1 MGGTK
6 ITCFKE
12 DVEQK
17 NDLRINYSNEQ
28 HLSSLTFY
36 PNLLQAA
43 MALLHSSLWQSKR
56 LGEYENS
63 HLKLMLSRSFTAL
76 VFQLKSPVA

>member
-6 ITCFKE
+6 ITCFKV
-12 DVEQK
+12 DVEQR

-28 HLSSLTFY
+28 HLSGLTFY
-36 PNLLQAA
+36 SHLLQAA
-43 MALLHSSLWQSKR
+43 VTLLQSLLCQSKR
-56 LGEYENS
+56 LGAYETS
-63 HLKLMLSRSFTAL
+63 HLKLMLSRSFTAM